1 MAIEVKD
8 LPPKYQAQA
17 LQKYMAQQK
26 RRGPPPS
33 PAADGPQKTS
43 KYHNSPTERVTPSGA
58 VLHFDSQ
65 KEARRYDHLIA
76 LEQAG
81 QIRDLRLQ
89 VDFTLQEAYTDTGGR
104 RVRAIRYKAD
114 FTYYQP
120 ERNPCDHCLS
130 EAIRGCNGCGYA
142 KPPKEWAG
150 VPWVLVVEDVK
161 SRATRTKEYLL
172 KRKMLKDKL
181 GIDIT
186 EV

>member
-1 MAIEVKD
+1 MAINVTD

-17 LQKYMAQQK
+17 LQKYMAQQA
-26 RRGPPPS
+26 RRGPPSS

-65 KEARRYDHLIA
+65 KEARRYDHLAA

-89 VDFTLQEAYTDTGGR
+89 VDFTLQEAYTDTEGR
-104 RVRAIRYKAD
+104 RVRAIRYRAD
-114 FTYYQP
+114 FTYRRKPCWPTQP
-120 ERNPCDHCLS
+120 MDPGEFAD
-130 EAIRGCNGCGYA
+130 
-142 KPPKEWAG
+142 KMEWDW
-150 VPWVLVVEDVK
+150 PLVVEDVK
-161 SRATRTKEYLL
+161 SRATKTKTYAM
-172 KRKMLKDKL
+172 KRKLMKERFN
-181 GIDIT
+181 IDIQ